1 MTGRGE
7 RAFWAE
13 ERTLYLNGAVVNMV
27 QTPAK
32 THCVDSLRSTLPYV
46 NSNSVKKKIRLPI
59 MKKRKKKERRG
70 DRREAERVGCGSTSP
85 GSNQGKWRHWLNLKA
100 GLTNMMLSAQWL
112 WLVWGGWAR
121 TGE

>member
-13 ERTLYLNGAVVNMV
+13 ERTLYLDGAVVNMV
-27 QTPAK
+27 QTPVK

-59 MKKRKKKERRG
+59 MKKRKKKRKKRG
-70 DRREAERVGCGSTSP
+70 QEGSRKS
-85 GSNQGKWRHWLNLKA
+85 RMWLNFSRVQS
-100 GLTNMMLSAQWL
+100 G
-112 WLVWGGWAR
+112 
-121 TGE
+121 